1 MAINTKT
8 MNKAMKISSYL
19 CITALTMA
27 GAMTTACS
35 SEDRFAEQ
43 LQQQPSTK
51 TITLKTTVSL
61 DSDNAIT
68 RALTLDTEHEL
79 LAKTFAA
86 GNQIAVGYNNV
97 TNKAV
102 SEPLTA
108 DDISADGKSA
118 TFTVTLNN
126 LGSNPYVNIT
136 YPATMAD
143 EKGKAKSAPTTQ
155 DGTLESIAK
164 NYDLATSF
172 VQLTEDGVLPPVT
185 LENQFAICAYTIK
198 DETGNTD
205 LTNTITRMDISA
217 QKEGERDAYKYT
229 INRTPASG
237 PIYVVMNRFYGYDIE
252 YAATDGTKH
261 YTKSVT
267 NKSYEAGN
275 FYQLGLRMAE
285 TTSTTTLTDAL
296 TDGATVTIAF
306 NYGIY
311 NTCTFTFNNG
321 SFTFVSGTG
330 WGGSNEEH
338 AKEMT
343 VTGNGNIVFR
353 QNRSGTIDDRW
364 KDYGFQVILN
374 PSFNTYETWAG
385 EEAINELQPSFQGIQ
400 VNGQDITYQLTKSI
414 SIDDLVKEEGQSWA
428 DIVNNNSDKIYSDR
442 LYIRRV
448 SDNYYLKRDNGSSH
462 NPSFA
467 PVILREFYSA
477 SNTYIFEENQ

>member
-1 MAINTKT
+1 
-8 MNKAMKISSYL
+8 MNKAKKISSYL

-43 LQQQPSTK
+43 QQQQPSTK

-86 GNQIAVGYNNV
+86 GDQIAVGYNNV

-267 NKSYEAGN
+267 NKSYKAGN

-285 TTSTTTLTDAL
+285 TTSTTTLANAL

-306 NYGIY
+306 NYGMY

-330 WGGSNEEH
+330 QVGSNEEC

-343 VTGNGNIVFR
+343 VTDNGNIVFR
-353 QNRSGTIDDRW
+353 TNELGTIDYGW
-364 KDYGFQVILN
+364 EDYGFQVILN

-385 EEAINELQPSFQGIQ
+385 EEVINELQPSFLCIQ
-400 VNGQDITYQLTKSI
+400 VNDQDITYQLTKSI
-414 SIDDLVKEEGQSWA
+414 SVDDLVKEERQSWT
-428 DIVNNNSDKIYSDR
+428 DIVKNNSDKIYSDR

-448 SDNYYLKRDNGSSH
+448 SDNYYLKWDNGSSH

-467 PVILREFYSA
+467 PVILLEFYSA
-477 SNTYIFEENQ
+477 SNTYIFEKINETNSI

>member
-1 MAINTKT
+1 

-43 LQQQPSTK
+43 QQQQPSTK

-86 GNQIAVGYNNV
+86 GDQIAVGYEDTNNQDH
-97 TNKAV
+97 KAV

-205 LTNTITRMDISA
+205 LTNTITRMDILAYQES
-217 QKEGERDAYKYT
+217 GDAYKYT
-229 INRTPASG
+229 INRTPASS
-237 PIYVVMNRFYGYDIE
+237 PIYVVMNRFYGYNIE
-252 YAATDGTKH
+252 YTATDGTKH

-267 NKSYEAGN
+267 YQSYEAGN
-275 FYQLGLRMAE
+275 
-285 TTSTTTLTDAL
+285 
-296 TDGATVTIAF
+296 V
-306 NYGIY
+306 
-311 NTCTFTFNNG
+311 
-321 SFTFVSGTG
+321 
-330 WGGSNEEH
+330 
-338 AKEMT
+338 EMNW
-343 VTGNGNIVFR
+343 V
-353 QNRSGTIDDRW
+353 
-364 KDYGFQVILN
+364 
-374 PSFNTYETWAG
+374 
-385 EEAINELQPSFQGIQ
+385 
-400 VNGQDITYQLTKSI
+400 
-414 SIDDLVKEEGQSWA
+414 
-428 DIVNNNSDKIYSDR
+428 
-442 LYIRRV
+442 
-448 SDNYYLKRDNGSSH
+448 
-462 NPSFA
+462 
-467 PVILREFYSA
+467 
-477 SNTYIFEENQ
+477 